1 LLEYRQ
7 GHAGRARGPGDLVTA
22 MRHAVLGAIACILLA
37 TASASA
43 QHKTVVK
50 IGVTGRPDQAGF
62 ELALRR
68 GYFAER
74 GIEIETV
81 QASAGQEFV
90 AALASNQ
97 IQVTSGSPN
106 AGLFNALNRGIDI
119 RIVADFAHVGG
130 AEDRTVAIMVRTD
143 LMQSGAVKSLG
154 DLKGRTVGF
163 GPGRG
168 QYPDVFYAQIFAAA
182 KFTIADVTPV
192 TLTFADS
199 AAALSSGRL
208 DAAFMVEPLVT
219 QTERQKIA
227 QILVVGGAVDPG
239 AELSI
244 VTYSPEFAR
253 QGDAPTRFMTA
264 YLLGVRDF
272 YDAFF
277 LNRDR
282 DAVIALLI
290 RHLSLKDPT
299 LWTDAMRRNTDL
311 NGGLNV
317 ADLKRQAAVYKSQGT
332 VTGPVPD
339 LDRYVDTS
347 FSEAAVRVIGK
358 R

>member
-1 LLEYRQ
+1 MVKIAAFLGLI
-7 GHAGRARGPGDLVTA
+7 AG
-22 MRHAVLGAIACILLA
+22 AVLTAGA
-37 TASASA
+37 ASA
-43 QHKTVVK
+43 QPAASSGPQTTVK

-74 GIEIETV
+74 GILIETV
-81 QASAGQEFV
+81 EASAGQEFV

-130 AEDRTVAIMVRTD
+130 PDDRTVSIMVRTE
-143 LMQSGAVKSLG
+143 LMDSGAVKTVA
-154 DLKGRTVGF
+154 DLKGRPVGF

-168 QYPDVFYAQIFAAA
+168 QYPDVFYARIFDKA
-182 KFTIADVTPV
+182 KIAISDVTPV

-199 AAALSSGRL
+199 AAALASGRL

-227 QILVVGGAVDPG
+227 RVLVVGGTVDPG

-253 QGDAPTRFMTA
+253 QTDAATRFMTA
-264 YLLGVRDF
+264 YLQGVRDF

-277 LNRDR
+277 QNRDR
-282 DAVIALLI
+282 DAVIALLTK
-290 RHLSLKDPT
+290 HLSLKDPT
-299 LWTDAMRRNTDL
+299 LWADAMRRNTDQ
-311 NGGLNV
+311 NGRVNV
-317 ADLKRQAAVYKSQGT
+317 EDLKSQAAIYKAQGT
-332 VTGPVPD
+332 LSGPIPD
-339 LDRYVDTS
+339 IDRYVDAS
-347 FSEAAVRVIGK
+347 FATAAVKIIGV

>member
-1 LLEYRQ
+1 
-7 GHAGRARGPGDLVTA
+7 VSIV
-22 MRHAVLGAIACILLA
+22 RHAALLGLIACALLTG
-37 TASASA
+37 TAASA
-43 QHKTVVK
+43 QPAASSEQKTIVK

-68 GYFAER
+68 GYFADR
-74 GIEIETV
+74 GIVIETV
-81 QASAGQEFV
+81 EASAGQEFV

-106 AGLFNALNRGIDI
+106 AGLFNALDRGIDI

-130 AEDRTVAIMVRTD
+130 PDDRTVSIMVRTEP
-143 LMQSGAVKSLG
+143 
-154 DLKGRTVGF
+154 VGF

-168 QYPDVFYAQIFAAA
+168 QYPDVFYAKIFDIA
-182 KFTIADVTPV
+182 KIATSDVTPV

-199 AAALSSGRL
+199 AAALASGRL

-219 QTERQKIA
+219 QTERQNIA
-227 QILVVGGAVDPG
+227 RVLVVGGAIDPG

-253 QGDAPTRFMTA
+253 QSDAATRFMTA

-277 LNRDR
+277 QNRDR
-282 DAVIALLI
+282 DAVIALLTK
-290 RHLSLKDPT
+290 HLSLKDPT
-299 LWTDAMRRNTDL
+299 LWADAMRRHTDL
-311 NGGLNV
+311 NGRVNID
-317 ADLKRQAAVYKSQGT
+317 DLKRQAALYKQQGNLS
-332 VTGPVPD
+332 GPVPD
-339 LDRYVDTS
+339 IDRYVDAS
-347 FSEAAVRVIGK
+347 FAAAAVKIIGA